1 MGVGYPK
8 MRKTRLHQKRDLETY
23 RRAPAFVYLTKLEC
37 EFCGRAFMTED
48 ALTRHIER
56 KHSEVFQCLSS

>member
-1 MGVGYPK
+1 MGVRAPRLK
-8 MRKTRLHQKRDLETY
+8 KTRAHERREIELLSK
-23 RRAPAFVYLTKLEC
+23 RAPLYLTKLQC

-56 KHSEVFQCLSS
+56 KHPEVLHCRAS